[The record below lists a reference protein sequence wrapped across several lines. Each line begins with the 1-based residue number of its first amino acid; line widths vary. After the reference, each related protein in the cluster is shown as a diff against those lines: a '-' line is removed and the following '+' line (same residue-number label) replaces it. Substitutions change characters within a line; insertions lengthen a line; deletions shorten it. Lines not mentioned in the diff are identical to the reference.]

1 MANDARDAFIRATFV
16 LAKSSPAAWA
26 EFLAAFSAYA
36 TVELERATATTT
48 QDMAIS
54 LGMSRRMVGLRDD
67 FRDIE
72 TLMEKISGG
81 RGSGIRQRQA

>member
-1 MANDARDAFIRATFV
+1 MSDARDAFIRATFV

-26 EFLAAFSAYA
+26 EFIVAFHGY
-36 TVELERATATTT
+36 TVVELERATSTTT
-48 QDMAIS
+48 TEMAIS

-72 TLMEKISGG
+72 GLMEKISGG
-81 RGSGIRQRQA
+81 RGSSIRQRQA